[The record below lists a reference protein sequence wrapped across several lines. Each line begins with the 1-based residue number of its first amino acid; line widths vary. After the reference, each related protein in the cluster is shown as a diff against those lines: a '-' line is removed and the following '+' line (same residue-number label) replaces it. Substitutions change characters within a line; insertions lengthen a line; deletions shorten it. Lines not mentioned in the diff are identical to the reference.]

1 MGHSPVNIEVFSCAK
16 QKKFKVH
23 TPFLEPIAASH
34 GLRQGMLF
42 AQGSCRF
49 NLWHINTFNLLMKT
63 TESSW
68 KILWADFY
76 FRFFDKP
83 FLLLLLNISKVL
95 PCYSTSTYQ
104 LFFNFH
110 PPSLRVCW
118 EIKCLI
124 LMKALYRSGSQWHP
138 VCKVYLSTNN
148 LSLKVMLMTHLW
160 RHIFLLNNTST
171 DLVERCRISFPLNI
185 LMFVN

>member
-104 LFFNFH
+104 LFFLTF
-110 PPSLRVCW
+110 
-118 EIKCLI
+118 
-124 LMKALYRSGSQWHP
+124 
-138 VCKVYLSTNN
+138 
-148 LSLKVMLMTHLW
+148 THLHSEFVEKLNVLFWW
-160 RHIFLLNNTST
+160 RLSIDRDHNGTLSVKFIWVLITYH
-171 DLVERCRISFPLNI
+171 
-185 LMFVN
+185 